1 MWVDLP
7 QLRKPSWRLFC
18 GQQRYGRQLDWRIV
32 ELNSRCDCMSA
43 CGRCPLLGGWVR
55 LHKCAVLSF
64 GFTIK
69 ELKHTPN
76 NKAMVRSIFTQCR
89 HCYHPCHPVW
99 ALWRVSLLSIPP
111 AGEFLC
117 PLASLQERRAE
128 DGSIGSYS
136 QCLVVASLRNCPLGN
151 EFFPLM

>member
-7 QLRKPSWRLFC
+7 QLRKPSWRLFS
-18 GQQRYGRQLDWRIV
+18 GQQRYGRQLDWGIV

-43 CGRCPLLGGWVR
+43 CGRCPLLGGWAR
-55 LHKCAVLSF
+55 LYKCAVLSF

-76 NKAMVRSIFTQCR
+76 NKVMVRR
-89 HCYHPCHPVW
+89 RDHHCYHPCHPVW

-111 AGEFLC
+111 AGQFLC
-117 PLASLQERRAE
+117 PWPHSKREELKMALLDHIHRASLLLLKT
-128 DGSIGSYS
+128 SKWVFS
-136 QCLVVASLRNCPLGN
+136 
-151 EFFPLM
+151 